1 MGEQRNA
8 GNEKKRLGQLAAL
21 RVAPANG
28 TLAQKF
34 ALEARFK
41 FDISH
46 WESVIGLVD
55 ETDKAGRAAQVA
67 LLPALIVDFS
77 LELVDYIQVPYE
89 REIELYIGSV
99 DPSVAGREHIENA
112 LLSAAGIRRLHPLEE
127 VVGNVVLD
135 QLEIVEH
142 PQTAQLGKIP
152 FVGEEQ
158 VRGFVFAI
166 PCQQF
171 FAQMPDG

>member
-1 MGEQRNA
+1 MGEQGDA
-8 GNEKKRLGQLAAL
+8 GNEEKRFCQLAAL
-21 RVAPANG
+21 RVALANG
-28 TLAQKF
+28 ALAQKF
-34 ALEARFK
+34 ALEARLK

-55 ETDKAGRAAQVA
+55 ETDKASRAAQIA

-89 REIELYIGSV
+89 REIELYVGSI
-99 DPSVAGREHIENA
+99 DPGVAGREHIENA
-112 LLSAAGIRRLHPLEE
+112 LLSTAGIGRLHPLEE
-127 VVGNVVLD
+127 VVGNIVLD
-135 QLEIVEH
+135 QLEVVEH

-166 PCQQF
+166 PRQQF
-171 FAQMPDG
+171 FAQTTDS